1 MSMRTDEVDEELDE
15 INVTPMVDLFMVL
28 MLIFIIMTTT
38 QLAGL
43 KVHLPSAASKSNLDK
58 TKTIAITVSNDGKI
72 FYDSYPVTESELGA
86 KLVAQKAQ
94 TPDFQIVVRGD
105 DKTEYQKIVSVLDV
119 LQSEDISKVGLV
131 IKPHH

>member
-1 MSMRTDEVDEELDE
+1 MSMRTDEGDEELDE

-43 KVHLPSAASKSNLDK
+43 KVHLPSAQSKSNLDK
-58 TKTIAITVSNDGKI
+58 AKTIAITVSNDGKI
-72 FYDSYPVTESELGA
+72 FYDSYPVTESELEG
-86 KLVAQKAQ
+86 KLVSQKAQ
-94 TPDFQIVVRGD
+94 TPDVQIVVRGD
-105 DKTEYQKIVSVLDV
+105 DKAEYQKIVAVLDV
-119 LQSEDISKVGLV
+119 LQRTDISKVGLV

>member
-1 MSMRTDEVDEELDE
+1 MRTDEADEELDE

-43 KVHLPSAASKSNLDK
+43 KVHLPSAQSKSNLDK

-72 FYDSYPVTESELGA
+72 FYDSYPVTESELA
-86 KLVAQKAQ
+86 QKLVSQKAQ
-94 TPDFQIVVRGD
+94 TPDFQIVLRGD

-119 LQSEDISKVGLV
+119 LQQTDISKVGLV

>member
-1 MSMRTDEVDEELDE
+1 MRTDEADEELDE

-43 KVHLPSAASKSNLDK
+43 KVHLPSAQSKSTLDK

-72 FYDSYPVTESELGA
+72 FYDSYPVTESELA
-86 KLVAQKAQ
+86 QKLVSQKAQ

-105 DKTEYQKIVSVLDV
+105 DKTEYQEIVSVLDV
-119 LQSEDISKVGLV
+119 LQQTDISKVGLV

>member
-1 MSMRTDEVDEELDE
+1 MSMRVDEGEEELDE

-43 KVHLPSAASKSNLDK
+43 KVHLPSAASKSNLEK

-72 FYDSYPVTESELGA
+72 FFDSYPVTEDELGQ
-86 KLVAQKAQ
+86 KVAAAKAQ
-94 TPDFQIVVRGD
+94 NPDMQIAVRGD
-105 DKTEYQKIVSVLDV
+105 DKTEYQKIVGVLDV
-119 LQSEDISKVGLV
+119 LQRNDVTKVGLV